1 MPTLIVPEEVPP
13 EVLLVTAA
21 FTKYIV
27 ALAPVFVPVD
37 APVAL
42 LVAPDVTPLDTLA
55 EALPP
60 VALAEP
66 PVAVMLYV

>member
-27 ALAPVFVPVD
+27 ELEPVFVPVSRPEVLLF
-37 APVAL
+37 APA
-42 LVAPDVTPLDTLA
+42 VTPLDTLA

-66 PVAVMLYV
+66 PVAVILYV